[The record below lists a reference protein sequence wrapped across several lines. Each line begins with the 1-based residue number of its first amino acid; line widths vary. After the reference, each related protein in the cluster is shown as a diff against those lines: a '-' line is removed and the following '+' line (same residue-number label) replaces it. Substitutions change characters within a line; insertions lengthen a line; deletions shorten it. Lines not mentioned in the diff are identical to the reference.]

1 MGLGVFQKIIKK
13 HLMEGEMIAGKS
25 IGIKIDQTLTQD
37 TTGTMVYLEFEALRI
52 THVKT
57 ELSVSYV
64 DHNLLQNDYKN
75 ADDHR
80 FIQSSASKYGAY
92 FSRPGNGI
100 CHQLHLERFSVPGK
114 TLLGSDSHTPTCGGI
129 GMIAIGA
136 GGLDVALAMAGNP
149 FYMKMPQIVNVILT
163 GKLKP
168 FVSAKDIIL
177 YLLKKMS
184 VKGGINKV
192 FEFTGSGLRSLSVS
206 ERATITNMGAELGAT
221 TSIFPSDNMAY
232 EFMKLQKRENDW
244 VEIIADKDAVYD
256 QNFEAVYDQN
266 FEINLDSLE
275 PMIAQPHSPDNVVK
289 IRDIAGIKVDQ
300 VAIGSCTNSSLSDLM
315 KIASLLKGRRIHPEV
330 SVALNPGSRQVV
342 RELVR
347 RGALDW
353 LLSAGVRILEMGC
366 GPCIGIGF
374 SPRSKGVSLRTYN
387 RNFPGRS
394 GTKDAQIYLVS
405 PESAVAAAITGKITD
420 PRDLGMKYPKIDVDK
435 PFIINDSM
443 IIPPSKLPDS
453 VKIEKG
459 PNIISIPL
467 KSSLSNY
474 IQAKVQLKLDNNI
487 STDDILP
494 AGTEIMSLRSNLPK
508 ISEYTFRYVN
518 PDFFQIMK
526 KEKTGIIVGGENYG
540 QGSSREHAALTVMY
554 LGIKT
559 IIVKSFARIHRDNLI
574 NCGILPL
581 LFKHEKDFD
590 RIEQGD
596 VLAFETSHLKSVN
609 IEITNISKNFVF
621 EALHD
626 LNEREKTIVKA
637 GGILPH
643 YQSKKLD

>member
-1 MGLGVFQKIIKK
+1 MGLGIFQKIIKS
-13 HLMEGEMIAGKS
+13 HLIEGEIIAGKS

-37 TTGTMVYLEFEALRI
+37 TTGTMVYLEFEAFGI
-52 THVKT
+52 PQVKT

-64 DHNLLQNDYKN
+64 DHNLLQNGYKN

-114 TLLGSDSHTPTCGGI
+114 TLLGSDSHTPTSGGI
-129 GMIAIGA
+129 GMVAIGA

-149 FYMKMPQIVNVILT
+149 FYLKMPQVVNVILT
-163 GKLKP
+163 GKLKS

-177 YLLKKMS
+177 FLLKKLS
-184 VKGGINKV
+184 VKSGINKV

-232 EFMKLQKRENDW
+232 EFMKLQKRESDW
-244 VEIIADKDAVYD
+244 VEIIADKDAIYD
-256 QNFEAVYDQN
+256 QS

-315 KIASLLKGRRIHPEV
+315 KVASMLKGRRIHPEV

-342 RELVR
+342 RELAR

-374 SPRSKGVSLRTYN
+374 SPRSKGVSLRTFN
-387 RNFPGRS
+387 RNFLGRS
-394 GTKDAQIYLVS
+394 GTKDAQVYLVS

-420 PRDLGMKYPKIDVDK
+420 PRDLGIEYPEIDVDK
-435 PFIINDSM
+435 PFIIDDSM
-443 IIPPSKLPDS
+443 IIPPSKHPDRI
-453 VKIEKG
+453 KIEKG

-474 IQAKVQLKLDNNI
+474 IQAKVQLKLGNNI

-508 ISEYTFRYVN
+508 ISEYTFHYVN
-518 PDFFQIMK
+518 PDFFQRMK
-526 KEKTGIIVGGENYG
+526 KEKTGIIVGGNNYG
-540 QGSSREHAALTVMY
+540 QGSSREHAALVVMY
-554 LGIKT
+554 LGIQT

-574 NCGILPL
+574 NSGILPL
-581 LFKHEKDFD
+581 IFKNEEDFNK
-590 RIEQGD
+590 IEQGD
-596 VLAFETSHLKSVN
+596 MLAFETNHLKSFN
-609 IEITNISKNFVF
+609 IQIKNISKNFVF

-626 LNEREKTIVKA
+626 LNEREKTIVGA
-637 GGILPH
+637 GGILP
-643 YQSKKLD
+643 YYKNKKIN

>member
-1 MGLGVFQKIIKK
+1 MGLGVFQKIIKS
-13 HLMEGEMIAGKS
+13 HLIEGEMIAGKS

-52 THVKT
+52 PHVKT

-64 DHNLLQNDYKN
+64 DHNLLQNGYKN

-114 TLLGSDSHTPTCGGI
+114 TLLGSDSHTPTSGGI

-163 GKLKP
+163 GKLKL

-177 YLLKKMS
+177 YLLKKLS

-232 EFMKLQKRENDW
+232 EFMKLQKRESDW
-244 VEIIADKDAVYD
+244 VEIIADKDVVYD
-256 QNFEAVYDQN
+256 QS

-315 KIASLLKGRRIHPEV
+315 KVASMLKSRKIHPEV

-342 RELVR
+342 RELAR

-387 RNFPGRS
+387 RNFLGRS

-420 PRDLGMKYPKIDVDK
+420 PRDLGMEYPKIDVDK
-435 PFIINDSM
+435 PFIIDDSM
-443 IIPPSKLPDS
+443 IIPPSKHPDS

-467 KSSLSNY
+467 KSSLSNN
-474 IQAKVQLKLDNNI
+474 IQAKVQLKLNNNI

-508 ISEYTFRYVN
+508 ISEYTFHYVN
-518 PDFFQIMK
+518 PDFFQRMK
-526 KEKTGIIVGGENYG
+526 KEKKGIIIGGKNYG
-540 QGSSREHAALTVMY
+540 QGSSREHAALTLMY

-581 LFKHEKDFD
+581 VFKHEKDFD

-596 VLAFETSHLKSVN
+596 VLAFETNHLKSVN

-643 YQSKKLD
+643 YQSKKLN

>member
-1 MGLGVFQKIIKK
+1 MGLGVFQKIIKS

-52 THVKT
+52 PHVKT

-64 DHNLLQNDYKN
+64 DHNLLQNGYKN

-114 TLLGSDSHTPTCGGI
+114 TLLGSDSHTPTSGGI

-163 GKLKP
+163 GKLKL

-177 YLLKKMS
+177 YLLKKLS

-232 EFMKLQKRENDW
+232 EFMKLQKRESDW
-244 VEIIADKDAVYD
+244 VEIIADKDVVYD
-256 QNFEAVYDQN
+256 QS

-315 KIASLLKGRRIHPEV
+315 KVASMLKSRKIHPEV

-342 RELVR
+342 RELAR

-387 RNFPGRS
+387 RNFLGRS

-420 PRDLGMKYPKIDVDK
+420 PRDLGMEYPKIDVDK
-435 PFIINDSM
+435 PFIIGDSM
-443 IIPPSKLPDS
+443 IIPPSKHPDS

-467 KSSLSNY
+467 KSSLSNN
-474 IQAKVQLKLDNNI
+474 IQAKVQLKLNNNI

-508 ISEYTFRYVN
+508 ISEYTFHYVN
-518 PDFFQIMK
+518 PDFFQRMK
-526 KEKTGIIVGGENYG
+526 KEKKGIIIGGKNYG
-540 QGSSREHAALTVMY
+540 QGSSREHAALTLMY

-581 LFKHEKDFD
+581 VFKHEKDFD

-596 VLAFETSHLKSVN
+596 VLAFETNHLKSVN

>member
-1 MGLGVFQKIIKK
+1 MGLGIFQKIIKS
-13 HLMEGEMIAGKS
+13 HLIEGEIIAGKS

-37 TTGTMVYLEFEALRI
+37 TTGTMVYLEFEAFGI
-52 THVKT
+52 PQVKT

-64 DHNLLQNDYKN
+64 DHNLLQNGYKN

-114 TLLGSDSHTPTCGGI
+114 TLLGSDSHTPTSGGT
-129 GMIAIGA
+129 GMVAIGA

-149 FYMKMPQIVNVILT
+149 FYLKMPQVVNVILT
-163 GKLKP
+163 GKLKS

-177 YLLKKMS
+177 FLLKKLS

-221 TSIFPSDNMAY
+221 TSIFPSDW
-232 EFMKLQKRENDW
+232 ETQKFMKLQDRASDW
-244 VEIIADKDAVYD
+244 VEIIADKDAIYD
-256 QNFEAVYDQN
+256 QNL
-266 FEINLDSLE
+266 EINLDSLE

-315 KIASLLKGRRIHPEV
+315 KVTSMLKGRRIHPEV

-342 RELVR
+342 RELAQ
-347 RGALDW
+347 RGDLDW

-366 GPCIGIGF
+366 GPCVGIGF

-387 RNFPGRS
+387 RNFLGRS

-420 PRDLGMKYPKIDVDK
+420 PRDLGMEYPEIDVDK

-443 IIPPSKLPDS
+443 IIPPSKHPDR

-467 KSSLSNY
+467 KSSLSNN
-474 IQAKVQLKLDNNI
+474 IQAKVQLKLGNNI

-508 ISEYTFRYVN
+508 ISEYTFHYVN
-518 PDFFQIMK
+518 PDFFQRMK
-526 KEKTGIIVGGENYG
+526 KEKKGIIVGGKNYG
-540 QGSSREHAALTVMY
+540 QGSSREHAALTLMH

-581 LFKHEKDFD
+581 VFKHEKDFD

-637 GGILPH
+637 GGILP
-643 YQSKKLD
+643 YYRSKKLD

>member
-1 MGLGVFQKIIKK
+1 MGLGVFQKIIKS
-13 HLMEGEMIAGKS
+13 HLIEGEMIAGKS

-37 TTGTMVYLEFEALRI
+37 TTGTMVYLEFEAFGI
-52 THVKT
+52 PQVKT

-64 DHNLLQNDYKN
+64 DHNLLQNGYKN

-114 TLLGSDSHTPTCGGI
+114 TLLGSDSHTPTSGGI

-136 GGLDVALAMAGNP
+136 GGLGVALAMAGNP

-177 YLLKKMS
+177 YLLKKLS

-221 TSIFPSDNMAY
+221 TSIFPSDRETY
-232 EFMKLQKRENDW
+232 KFMKLQNRESVW
-244 VEIIADKDAVYD
+244 VEIVADKDAIYD
-256 QNFEAVYDQN
+256 QSI
-266 FEINLDSLE
+266 EIILDSLE
-275 PMIAQPHSPDNVVK
+275 PMVAQPHSPDNVVK
-289 IRDIAGIKVDQ
+289 IRDISGMKVDQ
-300 VAIGSCTNSSLSDLM
+300 VAIGSCTNSSLKDLVKVAQM
-315 KIASLLKGRRIHPEV
+315 LKGRKIHPEV

-347 RGALDW
+347 IGAFDW

-366 GPCIGIGF
+366 GPCVGIGF

-394 GTKDAQIYLVS
+394 GTKDAQVYLVS

-420 PRDLGMKYPKIDVDK
+420 PRDLGIEYPEIDIDK
-435 PFIINDSM
+435 QLIIDDSM
-443 IIPPSKLPDS
+443 IILPSKHPDR
-453 VKIEKG
+453 VKIERG

-467 KSSLSNY
+467 KSSLCNY
-474 IQAKVQLKLDNNI
+474 IQAKVQLKLGNNI

-508 ISEYTFRYVN
+508 ISEHTFRYVN
-518 PDFFQIMK
+518 PDFFQRMK
-526 KEKTGIIVGGENYG
+526 KEKTGIIVGGNNYG
-540 QGSSREHAALTVMY
+540 QGSSREHAALTIMY
-554 LGIKT
+554 LGIKMV
-559 IIVKSFARIHRDNLI
+559 IVKSFARIHRSNLI

-581 LFKHEKDFD
+581 TFVNENDFD
-590 RIEQGD
+590 KLRQDDILELTIND
-596 VLAFETSHLKSVN
+596 LNSN
-609 IEITNISKNFVF
+609 IMEVRNKTKNIVF
-621 EALHD
+621 LVKHD
-626 LNEREKTIVKA
+626 LNNREKDIVKA
-637 GGILPH
+637 GGILS
-643 YQSKKLD
+643 YYRSKKLD

>member
-1 MGLGVFQKIIKK
+1 MGLGVFQKIIKS

-52 THVKT
+52 PHVKT

-64 DHNLLQNDYKN
+64 DHNLLQNGYKN

-114 TLLGSDSHTPTCGGI
+114 TLLGSDSHTPTSGGI

-163 GKLKP
+163 GKLKL

-177 YLLKKMS
+177 YLLKKLS

-232 EFMKLQKRENDW
+232 EFMKLQKRESDW
-244 VEIIADKDAVYD
+244 VEIIADKDVVYD
-256 QNFEAVYDQN
+256 QS

-315 KIASLLKGRRIHPEV
+315 KVASMLKSRKIHPEV

-342 RELVR
+342 RELAR

-387 RNFPGRS
+387 RNFLGRS

-420 PRDLGMKYPKIDVDK
+420 PRDLGMEYPKIDVDK
-435 PFIINDSM
+435 PFIIGDSM
-443 IIPPSKLPDS
+443 IIPPSKHPDS

-467 KSSLSNY
+467 KSSLSNN
-474 IQAKVQLKLDNNI
+474 IQAKVQLKLNNNI

-508 ISEYTFRYVN
+508 ISEYTFHYVN
-518 PDFFQIMK
+518 PDFFQRMK
-526 KEKTGIIVGGENYG
+526 KEKKGIIIGGKNYG
-540 QGSSREHAALTVMY
+540 QGSSREHAALTLMY

-581 LFKHEKDFD
+581 VFKHEKDFD

-596 VLAFETSHLKSVN
+596 VLAFETNHLKSVN

-637 GGILPH
+637 GGILP
-643 YQSKKLD
+643 YYKNKKLN

>member
-1 MGLGVFQKIIKK
+1 MSLGVFQKIIKS
-13 HLMEGEMIAGKS
+13 HLIEGEMIAGKS

-37 TTGTMVYLEFEALRI
+37 TTGTMVYLEFEAFGI
-52 THVKT
+52 PQVKT

-64 DHNLLQNDYKN
+64 DHNLLQNGYKN

-136 GGLDVALAMAGNP
+136 GGLDVALAMAGNS
-149 FYMKMPQIVNVILT
+149 FHMKMPQVVNVILT

-177 YLLKKMS
+177 YLLKKLS

-232 EFMKLQKRENDW
+232 EFMKLQKRESDW

-256 QNFEAVYDQN
+256 QS

-315 KIASLLKGRRIHPEV
+315 KVASMLKSRKIHPEV

-342 RELVR
+342 RELAR

-387 RNFPGRS
+387 RNFLGRS

-420 PRDLGMKYPKIDVDK
+420 PRDLGMEYPKIDIDE

-467 KSSLSNY
+467 KSSLSNN
-474 IQAKVQLKLDNNI
+474 IQAKVQLKLGNNI

-508 ISEYTFRYVN
+508 ISEYTFHYVN
-518 PDFFQIMK
+518 PDFFQRMK
-526 KEKTGIIVGGENYG
+526 QEKKGIIVGGKNYG

-554 LGIKT
+554 LGIET

-581 LFKHEKDFD
+581 VFKHEKDFD

-609 IEITNISKNFVF
+609 IKITNISKNFVF
-621 EALHD
+621 EAVHD

-637 GGILPH
+637 GGVLPH
-643 YQSKKLD
+643 YKSKILD

>member
-1 MGLGVFQKIIKK
+1 MGLGVFQKIIKS

-52 THVKT
+52 PHVKT

-64 DHNLLQNDYKN
+64 DHNLLQNGYKN

-114 TLLGSDSHTPTCGGI
+114 TLLGSDSHTPTSGGI

-163 GKLKP
+163 GKLKL

-177 YLLKKMS
+177 YLLKKLS

-232 EFMKLQKRENDW
+232 EFMKLQKRESDW
-244 VEIIADKDAVYD
+244 VEIIADKDVVYD
-256 QNFEAVYDQN
+256 QS

-315 KIASLLKGRRIHPEV
+315 KVASMLKSRKIHPEV

-342 RELVR
+342 RELAR

-387 RNFPGRS
+387 RNFLGRS

-405 PESAVAAAITGKITD
+405 LESAVAAAITGKITD
-420 PRDLGMKYPKIDVDK
+420 PRDLGMEYPKIDVDK
-435 PFIINDSM
+435 PFIIGDSM
-443 IIPPSKLPDS
+443 IIPPSKHPDS

-467 KSSLSNY
+467 KSSLSNN
-474 IQAKVQLKLDNNI
+474 IQAKVQLKLNNNI

-508 ISEYTFRYVN
+508 ISEYTFHYVN
-518 PDFFQIMK
+518 PDFFQRMK
-526 KEKTGIIVGGENYG
+526 KEKKGIIIGGKNYG
-540 QGSSREHAALTVMY
+540 QGSSREHAALTLMY

-581 LFKHEKDFD
+581 VFKHEKDFD

-596 VLAFETSHLKSVN
+596 VLAFETNHLKSVN

>member
-1 MGLGVFQKIIKK
+1 MGLGVFQKIIKS

-52 THVKT
+52 PHVKT

-64 DHNLLQNDYKN
+64 DHNLLQNGYKN

-80 FIQSSASKYGAY
+80 FIQSSASKYGAH

-114 TLLGSDSHTPTCGGI
+114 TLLGSDSHTPTSGGI
-129 GMIAIGA
+129 GMVAIGA

-149 FYMKMPQIVNVILT
+149 FYLKMPQIVNVILT
-163 GKLKP
+163 GKLKS

-177 YLLKKMS
+177 FLLKKLS

-192 FEFTGSGLRSLSVS
+192 FEFTGNGLRSLSVS

-232 EFMKLQKRENDW
+232 EFMKLQKRESDW
-244 VEIIADKDAVYD
+244 VEIIADKD
-256 QNFEAVYDQN
+256 AVYDQN

-315 KIASLLKGRRIHPEV
+315 KVASMLKSRKIHPEV

-342 RELVR
+342 RELAR

-387 RNFPGRS
+387 RNFLGRS

-467 KSSLSNY
+467 KSSLSNN
-474 IQAKVQLKLDNNI
+474 IQAKVQLKLGNNI

-508 ISEYTFRYVN
+508 ISEYTFHYVN
-518 PDFFQIMK
+518 PDFFQRMK
-526 KEKTGIIVGGENYG
+526 QEKKGIIVGGKNYG

-574 NCGILPL
+574 NCGVLPL

-621 EALHD
+621 EAVHD

-643 YQSKKLD
+643 YKSKILD

>member
-1 MGLGVFQKIIKK
+1 MGLGVFQKIIKS
-13 HLMEGEMIAGKS
+13 HLIEGEMIAGKS

-37 TTGTMVYLEFEALRI
+37 TTGTMVYLEFEALGI
-52 THVKT
+52 PQVKT

-64 DHNLLQNDYKN
+64 DHNLLQNGYKN

-149 FYMKMPQIVNVILT
+149 FHMKMPQVVNVILT

-177 YLLKKMS
+177 YLLKKLS

-192 FEFTGSGLRSLSVS
+192 FEFTGSGVSSLHVS

-221 TSIFPSDNMAY
+221 TSIFPSDNITY
-232 EFMKLQKRENDW
+232 EFMKLQKRESDW
-244 VEIIADKDAVYD
+244 VEIVADKDAIYD
-256 QNFEAVYDQN
+256 QSI
-266 FEINLDSLE
+266 EIILDSLE
-275 PMIAQPHSPDNVVK
+275 PMVAQPHSPDNVLK
-289 IRDIAGIKVDQ
+289 IRDIAGKKVDQ
-300 VAIGSCTNSSLSDLM
+300 VAIGSCTNSSLRDLM
-315 KIASLLKGRRIHPEV
+315 KVAQMLKGRRIHPEV

-366 GPCIGIGF
+366 GPCVGIGF
-374 SPRSKGVSLRTYN
+374 SPRSKGVSLRTFN

-394 GTKDAQIYLVS
+394 GTKDAQVFLVS
-405 PESAVAAAITGKITD
+405 PESAVAATITGKITD
-420 PRDLGMKYPKIDVDK
+420 PRDLGIEYPEIDIDK
-435 PFIINDSM
+435 PLIIDDSM
-443 IIPPSKLPDS
+443 IISPSKHPDR
-453 VKIEKG
+453 VKIERG

-474 IQAKVQLKLDNNI
+474 IQAKVQLKLGNNI

-518 PDFFQIMK
+518 PDFFQKMK
-526 KEKTGIIVGGENYG
+526 KDKTGIIVGGNNYG
-540 QGSSREHAALTVMY
+540 QGSSREHAALVVMY
-554 LGIKT
+554 LGIQT

-574 NCGILPL
+574 NSGILPL
-581 LFKHEKDFD
+581 IFKNEEDFNK
-590 RIEQGD
+590 IEQGD
-596 VLAFETSHLKSVN
+596 MLAFETNHLKSSD
-609 IEITNISKNFVF
+609 IQIKNISKNYVF

-626 LNEREKTIVKA
+626 LNEREKTIVWA
-637 GGILPH
+637 GGILP
-643 YQSKKLD
+643 YYKNKKLN

>member
-1 MGLGVFQKIIKK
+1 
-13 HLMEGEMIAGKS
+13 MEGEMIAGKS

-52 THVKT
+52 PHVKT

-64 DHNLLQNDYKN
+64 DHNLLQNGYKN

-114 TLLGSDSHTPTCGGI
+114 TLLGSDSHTPTSGGI

-163 GKLKP
+163 GKLKL

-177 YLLKKMS
+177 YLLKKLS

-232 EFMKLQKRENDW
+232 EFMKLQKRESDW
-244 VEIIADKDAVYD
+244 VEIIADKDVVYD
-256 QNFEAVYDQN
+256 QS

-315 KIASLLKGRRIHPEV
+315 KVASMLKSRKIHPEV

-342 RELVR
+342 RELAR

-387 RNFPGRS
+387 RNFLGRS

-420 PRDLGMKYPKIDVDK
+420 PRDLGMEYPKIDVDK
-435 PFIINDSM
+435 PFIIGDSM
-443 IIPPSKLPDS
+443 IIPPSKHPDS

-467 KSSLSNY
+467 KSSLSNN
-474 IQAKVQLKLDNNI
+474 IQAKVQLKLNNNI

-508 ISEYTFRYVN
+508 ISEYTFHYVN
-518 PDFFQIMK
+518 PDFFQRMK
-526 KEKTGIIVGGENYG
+526 KEKKGIIIGGKNYG
-540 QGSSREHAALTVMY
+540 QGSSREHAALTLMY

-581 LFKHEKDFD
+581 VFKHEKDFD

-596 VLAFETSHLKSVN
+596 VLAFETNHLKSVN

>member
-1 MGLGVFQKIIKK
+1 MSLGVFQKIIKS
-13 HLMEGEMIAGKS
+13 HLIEGEMIAGKS

-37 TTGTMVYLEFEALRI
+37 TTGTMVYLEFEAFGI
-52 THVKT
+52 PQVKT

-64 DHNLLQNDYKN
+64 DHNLLQNGYKN

-114 TLLGSDSHTPTCGGI
+114 TLLGSDSHTPTSGGI
-129 GMIAIGA
+129 GMVAIGA
-136 GGLDVALAMAGNP
+136 GGLDVTLAMAGNP
-149 FYMKMPQIVNVILT
+149 FYLKMPQVVNVILT
-163 GKLKP
+163 GKLKS

-177 YLLKKMS
+177 FLLKKLS

-232 EFMKLQKRENDW
+232 EFMKLQKRESDW

-256 QNFEAVYDQN
+256 QS

-315 KIASLLKGRRIHPEV
+315 KVASMLKSRKIHPEV

-342 RELVR
+342 RELAR

-387 RNFPGRS
+387 RNFLGRS

-420 PRDLGMKYPKIDVDK
+420 PRDLGMEYPKIDIDE

-467 KSSLSNY
+467 KSSLSNN
-474 IQAKVQLKLDNNI
+474 IQAKVQLKLGNNI

-508 ISEYTFRYVN
+508 ISEYTFHYVN
-518 PDFFQIMK
+518 PDFFQRMK
-526 KEKTGIIVGGENYG
+526 QEKKGIIVGGKNYG

-554 LGIKT
+554 LGIET

-581 LFKHEKDFD
+581 VFKHEKDFD

-609 IEITNISKNFVF
+609 IKITNISKNFVF
-621 EALHD
+621 EAVHD

-637 GGILPH
+637 GGVLPH
-643 YQSKKLD
+643 YKSKILD

>member
-1 MGLGVFQKIIKK
+1 MGLGVFQKIIKS
-13 HLMEGEMIAGKS
+13 HLIEGEMIAGKS

-37 TTGTMVYLEFEALRI
+37 TTGTMVYLEFEAFGI
-52 THVKT
+52 PQVKT

-64 DHNLLQNDYKN
+64 DHNLLQNGYKN

-114 TLLGSDSHTPTCGGI
+114 TLLGSDSHTPTSGGI

-163 GKLKP
+163 GKLKL

-177 YLLKKMS
+177 YLLKKLS

-232 EFMKLQKRENDW
+232 EFMKLQKRESDW
-244 VEIIADKDAVYD
+244 VEIIADKDVVYD
-256 QNFEAVYDQN
+256 QS

-315 KIASLLKGRRIHPEV
+315 KVASMLKSRKIHPEV

-342 RELVR
+342 RELAR

-387 RNFPGRS
+387 RNFLGRS

-420 PRDLGMKYPKIDVDK
+420 PRDLGMEYPKIDVDK
-435 PFIINDSM
+435 PFIIDDSM
-443 IIPPSKLPDS
+443 IIPPSKHPDS

-467 KSSLSNY
+467 KSSLSNN
-474 IQAKVQLKLDNNI
+474 IQAKVQLKLNNNI

-508 ISEYTFRYVN
+508 ISEYTFHYVN
-518 PDFFQIMK
+518 PDFFQRMK
-526 KEKTGIIVGGENYG
+526 KEKKGIIIGGKNYG
-540 QGSSREHAALTVMY
+540 QGSSREHAALTLMY

-581 LFKHEKDFD
+581 VFKHEKDFD

-596 VLAFETSHLKSVN
+596 VLAFETNHLKSVN

>member
-1 MGLGVFQKIIKK
+1 MGLGIFQKIIKS
-13 HLMEGEMIAGKS
+13 HLIEGEMIAGES
-25 IGIKIDQTLTQD
+25 IGIRIDQTLTQD
-37 TTGTMVYLEFEALRI
+37 TTGTMVYLEFEAFGI
-52 THVKT
+52 PQVKT

-64 DHNLLQNDYKN
+64 DHNLLQNGYKN

-149 FYMKMPQIVNVILT
+149 FYMKMPQVVNVILT

-177 YLLKKMS
+177 YLLKKLS

-192 FEFTGSGLRSLSVS
+192 FEFTGSSLRSLSVS

-232 EFMKLQKRENDW
+232 EFMKLQKRESDW
-244 VEIIADKDAVYD
+244 VEIIADKDVVYD
-256 QNFEAVYDQN
+256 QS

-315 KIASLLKGRRIHPEV
+315 KVASMLKSRKIHPEV

-342 RELVR
+342 RELAR

-387 RNFPGRS
+387 RNFLGRS

-420 PRDLGMKYPKIDVDK
+420 PRDLGMEYPKIDVDK
-435 PFIINDSM
+435 PFIIDDSM
-443 IIPPSKLPDS
+443 IIPPSKHPDS

-467 KSSLSNY
+467 KSSLSNN
-474 IQAKVQLKLDNNI
+474 IQAKVQLKLNNNI

-508 ISEYTFRYVN
+508 ISEYTFHYVD
-518 PDFFQIMK
+518 PDFFQRMK
-526 KEKTGIIVGGENYG
+526 KEKKGIIVGGKNYG

-554 LGIKT
+554 LGIKA
-559 IIVKSFARIHRDNLI
+559 IIVKSFARIHRGNLI
-574 NCGILPL
+574 NSGILPL
-581 LFKHEKDFD
+581 IFKDEEDFNK
-590 RIEQGD
+590 IEQGD
-596 VLAFETSHLKSVN
+596 MLAFETNHLRSSN
-609 IEITNISKNFVF
+609 IQIKNISKNFVF
-621 EALHD
+621 KVIHD
-626 LNEREKTIVKA
+626 LNEREKTIIKA
-637 GGILPH
+637 GGILP
-643 YQSKKLD
+643 YYRSKKLEQGRK

>member
-1 MGLGVFQKIIKK
+1 MGLGIFQKIIKG
-13 HLMEGEMIAGKS
+13 HLIEGEIIAGKS

-37 TTGTMVYLEFEALRI
+37 TTGTMVYLEFEAFGI
-52 THVKT
+52 PQVKT

-64 DHNLLQNDYKN
+64 DHNLLQNGYKN

-114 TLLGSDSHTPTCGGI
+114 TLLGSDSHTPTSGGI
-129 GMIAIGA
+129 GMVAIGA

-149 FYMKMPQIVNVILT
+149 FYLKMPQVVNVILT
-163 GKLKP
+163 GKLKS

-177 YLLKKMS
+177 FLLKKLS
-184 VKGGINKV
+184 VKSGINKV

-232 EFMKLQKRENDW
+232 EFMKLQKRESDW
-244 VEIIADKDAVYD
+244 VEIIADKDAIYD
-256 QNFEAVYDQN
+256 QS

-315 KIASLLKGRRIHPEV
+315 KVASMLKGRRIHPEV

-342 RELVR
+342 RELAR

-374 SPRSKGVSLRTYN
+374 SPRSKGVSLRTFN

-394 GTKDAQIYLVS
+394 GTKDAQVYLVS

-420 PRDLGMKYPKIDVDK
+420 PRDLGIEYPEIDVDK
-435 PFIINDSM
+435 PLIIDDSM
-443 IIPPSKLPDS
+443 IIPPSKHPDR

-467 KSSLSNY
+467 KSSLSNN
-474 IQAKVQLKLDNNI
+474 IQAKVQLKLGNNI

-508 ISEYTFRYVN
+508 ISEYTFHYVN
-518 PDFFQIMK
+518 PDFFQRMK
-526 KEKTGIIVGGENYG
+526 KEKTGIIVGGNNYG
-540 QGSSREHAALTVMY
+540 QGSSREHAALVVMY
-554 LGIKT
+554 LGIQT

-574 NCGILPL
+574 NSGILPL
-581 LFKHEKDFD
+581 IFKNEEDFNK
-590 RIEQGD
+590 IEQGD
-596 VLAFETSHLKSVN
+596 MLAFETNHLKSFN
-609 IEITNISKNFVF
+609 IQIKNISKNFVF

-626 LNEREKTIVKA
+626 LNEREKTIVGA
-637 GGILPH
+637 GGILP
-643 YQSKKLD
+643 YYKNKKIN

>member
-1 MGLGVFQKIIKK
+1 MGLGVFQKIIKS

-25 IGIKIDQTLTQD
+25 IGIKINQTLTQD

-52 THVKT
+52 PYVKT

-64 DHNLLQNDYKN
+64 DHNLLQNGYKN

-114 TLLGSDSHTPTCGGI
+114 TLLGSDSHTPTSGGI
-129 GMIAIGA
+129 GMVAIGA

-149 FYMKMPQIVNVILT
+149 FYLKMPQVVNVILT
-163 GKLKP
+163 GKLKS

-177 YLLKKMS
+177 FLLKKLS

-232 EFMKLQKRENDW
+232 EFMKLQKRESDW
-244 VEIIADKDAVYD
+244 VEIIADKD
-256 QNFEAVYDQN
+256 AVYDQN

-289 IRDIAGIKVDQ
+289 IRDIAGTKVDQ
-300 VAIGSCTNSSLSDLM
+300 IAIGSCTNSSLSDLM
-315 KIASLLKGRRIHPEV
+315 KVASMLKGRKIHPEV

-387 RNFPGRS
+387 RNFLGRS

-420 PRDLGMKYPKIDVDK
+420 PRDLGMEYPKIDVDK
-435 PFIINDSM
+435 PFIIDDSM
-443 IIPPSKLPDS
+443 ILPPSKHPDD

-467 KSSLSNY
+467 KSSLSNN
-474 IQAKVQLKLDNNI
+474 IQAKVQLKLGNNI

-508 ISEYTFRYVN
+508 ISEYTFHYVN
-518 PDFFQIMK
+518 PDFFQRMK
-526 KEKTGIIVGGENYG
+526 KEKKGIIIGGKNYG

-581 LFKHEKDFD
+581 VFKHEKDFD

-621 EALHD
+621 EAVHD

-643 YQSKKLD
+643 YKSKILD

>member
-1 MGLGVFQKIIKK
+1 MGLGVFQKIIKN

-37 TTGTMVYLEFEALRI
+37 TTGTMLYLEFEALGI
-52 THVKT
+52 PQVKT

-64 DHNLLQNDYKN
+64 DHNLLQNGYKN

-136 GGLDVALAMAGNP
+136 GGLDVSLAMAGNP

-177 YLLKKMS
+177 YLLKKLS

-192 FEFTGSGLRSLSVS
+192 FEFTGSGVGSLYVS
-206 ERATITNMGAELGAT
+206 ERSTITNMGAELGAT
-221 TSIFPSDNMAY
+221 TSIFPSDNITY
-232 EFMKLQKRENDW
+232 EFMRLQKRESDW
-244 VEIIADKDAVYD
+244 VEIVADKNAMYD
-256 QNFEAVYDQN
+256 Q
-266 FEINLDSLE
+266 EIEIMLDSLE
-275 PMIAQPHSPDNVVK
+275 PMVAQPHSPDNVVK
-289 IRDIAGIKVDQ
+289 IRDIAGKKVDQ
-300 VAIGSCTNSSLSDLM
+300 VAIGSCTNSSLRDLM
-315 KIASLLKGRRIHPEV
+315 KVAQILKGRKIHPEV

-347 RGALDW
+347 KGALDW

-374 SPRSKGVSLRTYN
+374 SPRSKGVSLRTFN

-394 GTKDAQIYLVS
+394 GTKDAQVYLVS
-405 PESAVAAAITGKITD
+405 PESAVAAAITGTIID
-420 PRDLGMKYPKIDVDK
+420 PRDLGIEYPEIDIDK
-435 PFIINDSM
+435 SLIIDDSM
-443 IIPPSKLPDS
+443 IIPPSKHPDR
-453 VKIEKG
+453 VKIERG

-474 IQAKVQLKLDNNI
+474 IQGKVQLKLGNNV

-508 ISEYTFRYVN
+508 ISEYTFHYVN
-518 PDFFQIMK
+518 PDFFQRMK
-526 KEKTGIIVGGENYG
+526 KEKTGIIIGGNNYG
-540 QGSSREHAALTVMY
+540 QGSSREHAALVVMV
-554 LGIKT
+554 LGIQT

-574 NCGILPL
+574 NSGILPL
-581 LFKHEKDFD
+581 IFKNEEDFNK
-590 RIEQGD
+590 IEQGD
-596 VLAFETSHLKSVN
+596 RLEFETNHLKSSN
-609 IEITNISKNFVF
+609 IQIKNISKNFIF

-626 LNEREKTIVKA
+626 LNEREKTIVEA
-637 GGILPH
+637 GGILP
-643 YQSKKLD
+643 YYKNKKINKRRK

>member
-1 MGLGVFQKIIKK
+1 MGLGVFQKVIKS
-13 HLMEGEMIAGKS
+13 HLIEGEMIAGKS

-37 TTGTMVYLEFEALRI
+37 TTGTMVYLEFEAFGI
-52 THVKT
+52 PQVKT

-64 DHNLLQNDYKN
+64 DHNLLQNGYKN

-149 FYMKMPQIVNVILT
+149 FYMKMPQVVNVILT

-177 YLLKKMS
+177 YLLKKLS

-221 TSIFPSDNMAY
+221 TSIFPS
-232 EFMKLQKRENDW
+232 ERETHKFMKLQNRESDW
-244 VEIIADKDAVYD
+244 VEIVADKDAIYD
-256 QNFEAVYDQN
+256 QSI
-266 FEINLDSLE
+266 EIILDSLE
-275 PMIAQPHSPDNVVK
+275 PMVAQPHSPDNVVK
-289 IRDIAGIKVDQ
+289 IRDIAGKKVDQ
-300 VAIGSCTNSSLSDLM
+300 VAIGSCTNSSLKDLVKVAQM
-315 KIASLLKGRRIHPEV
+315 LKGRKIHPEV

-347 RGALDW
+347 IGAFDW

-366 GPCIGIGF
+366 GPCVGIGF

-394 GTKDAQIYLVS
+394 GTKDAQVYLVS

-420 PRDLGMKYPKIDVDK
+420 PRDLGIEYPEIDIDK
-435 PFIINDSM
+435 QLIIDDSM
-443 IIPPSKLPDS
+443 IILPSKHPDR
-453 VKIEKG
+453 VKIERG

-467 KSSLSNY
+467 KSSLGNY
-474 IQAKVQLKLDNNI
+474 IQAKVQLKLSNNI

-508 ISEYTFRYVN
+508 ISEHTFRYVN
-518 PDFFQIMK
+518 PDFFQRMK
-526 KEKTGIIVGGENYG
+526 KEKTGIIVGGNNYG
-540 QGSSREHAALTVMY
+540 QGSSREHAALTIMY
-554 LGIKT
+554 LGIKMV
-559 IIVKSFARIHRDNLI
+559 IVKSFARIHRSNLI

-581 LFKHEKDFD
+581 TFVNENDFD
-590 RIEQGD
+590 KLRQDDILELTIND
-596 VLAFETSHLKSVN
+596 LNSN
-609 IEITNISKNFVF
+609 IMEVRNKTKNIVF
-621 EALHD
+621 LVKHD
-626 LNEREKTIVKA
+626 LNNREKDIVKA
-637 GGILPH
+637 GGILS
-643 YQSKKLD
+643 YYRSKKLD

>member
-1 MGLGVFQKIIKK
+1 MGLGVFQKMIKS
-13 HLMEGEMIAGKS
+13 HLIEGEMIAGKS

-37 TTGTMVYLEFEALRI
+37 TTGTMVYLEFEAFGI
-52 THVKT
+52 PQVKT

-64 DHNLLQNDYKN
+64 DHNLLQNGYKN
-75 ADDHR
+75 PDDHR

-114 TLLGSDSHTPTCGGI
+114 TLLGSDSHTPTSGGI
-129 GMIAIGA
+129 GMIAIGS
-136 GGLDVALAMAGNP
+136 GGLDVALAMTGNP

-221 TSIFPSDNMAY
+221 TSIFPSDG
-232 EFMKLQKRENDW
+232 ETHKFMKLQNRESDW
-244 VEIIADKDAVYD
+244 VEIVADKDAMYD
-256 QNFEAVYDQN
+256 RRI
-266 FEINLDSLE
+266 EIILDSLE
-275 PMIAQPHSPDNVVK
+275 PMVAQPHSPDNVVK
-289 IRDIAGIKVDQ
+289 IRDISGMKVDQ
-300 VAIGSCTNSSLSDLM
+300 VAIGSCTNSSLKDLVKVAQM
-315 KIASLLKGRRIHPEV
+315 LKGRKIHPEV

-347 RGALDW
+347 RGAFDW

-366 GPCIGIGF
+366 GPCVGIGF
-374 SPRSKGVSLRTYN
+374 SPRSKGVSLRTFN

-394 GTKDAQIYLVS
+394 GTEDAQVYLVS

-420 PRDLGMKYPKIDVDK
+420 PRDLGIEYPEIDIDK
-435 PFIINDSM
+435 PLIIDDSM
-443 IIPPSKLPDS
+443 IILPSKHPDR
-453 VKIEKG
+453 VKIERG

-467 KSSLSNY
+467 KSSLGNY
-474 IQAKVQLKLDNNI
+474 IQAKVQLKLGNNI

-508 ISEYTFRYVN
+508 ISEHTFRYVN
-518 PDFFQIMK
+518 PDFFQRMK
-526 KEKTGIIVGGENYG
+526 KEKTGIIVGGNNYG
-540 QGSSREHAALTVMY
+540 QGSSREHAALVVMY
-554 LGIKT
+554 LGIQT

-574 NCGILPL
+574 NSGILPL
-581 LFKHEKDFD
+581 IFKNEEDFNK
-590 RIEQGD
+590 IEQGD
-596 VLAFETSHLKSVN
+596 MLAFETNHLKSSN
-609 IEITNISKNFVF
+609 IQIKNISKNFVF

-626 LNEREKTIVKA
+626 LNEREKAIVGA
-637 GGILPH
+637 GGILP
-643 YQSKKLD
+643 YYKNKKLN

>member
-1 MGLGVFQKIIKK
+1 MGLGVFQKIIKS
-13 HLMEGEMIAGKS
+13 HLIEGEMIAGKS

-37 TTGTMVYLEFEALRI
+37 TTGTMVYLEFEAFGI
-52 THVKT
+52 PQVKT

-64 DHNLLQNDYKN
+64 DHNLLQNGYKN

-136 GGLDVALAMAGNP
+136 GGLDVALAMAGNS
-149 FYMKMPQIVNVILT
+149 FHMKMPQVVNVILT

-177 YLLKKMS
+177 YLLKKLS

-232 EFMKLQKRENDW
+232 EFMKLQKRESDW

-256 QNFEAVYDQN
+256 QS

-315 KIASLLKGRRIHPEV
+315 KVASMLKSRKIHPEV

-342 RELVR
+342 RELAR

-387 RNFPGRS
+387 RNFLGRS

-420 PRDLGMKYPKIDVDK
+420 PRDLGMEYPKIDIDE

-467 KSSLSNY
+467 KSSLSNN
-474 IQAKVQLKLDNNI
+474 IQAKVQLKLGNNI

-508 ISEYTFRYVN
+508 ISEYTFHYVN
-518 PDFFQIMK
+518 PDFFQRMK
-526 KEKTGIIVGGENYG
+526 QEKKGIIVGGKNYG

-554 LGIKT
+554 LGIET

-581 LFKHEKDFD
+581 VFKHEKDFD

-609 IEITNISKNFVF
+609 IKITNISKNFVF
-621 EALHD
+621 EAVHD

-637 GGILPH
+637 GGVLPH
-643 YQSKKLD
+643 YKSKILD

>member
-1 MGLGVFQKIIKK
+1 MGLGVFQKMIKS
-13 HLMEGEMIAGKS
+13 HLIEGEMIAGKS

-37 TTGTMVYLEFEALRI
+37 TTGTMVYLEFEALGI
-52 THVKT
+52 PQVKT

-64 DHNLLQNDYKN
+64 DHNLLQNGYKN

-136 GGLDVALAMAGNP
+136 GGLDVALVMAGNP
-149 FYMKMPQIVNVILT
+149 FHMKMPQVVNVILT

-177 YLLKKMS
+177 YLLKKLS

-192 FEFTGSGLRSLSVS
+192 FEFTGSGVSSLHVS

-221 TSIFPSDNMAY
+221 TSIFPSDNITY
-232 EFMKLQKRENDW
+232 EFMKLQKRESDW
-244 VEIIADKDAVYD
+244 VEIVEDKDAIYD
-256 QNFEAVYDQN
+256 QSI
-266 FEINLDSLE
+266 EIILDSLE
-275 PMIAQPHSPDNVVK
+275 PMVAQPHSPDNVLK
-289 IRDIAGIKVDQ
+289 IRDIAGKKVDQ
-300 VAIGSCTNSSLSDLM
+300 VAIGSCTNSSLRDLM
-315 KIASLLKGRRIHPEV
+315 KVAQILKGRRIHPEV

-374 SPRSKGVSLRTYN
+374 SPRSKGVSLRTFN

-394 GTKDAQIYLVS
+394 GTKDAQVFLVS
-405 PESAVAAAITGKITD
+405 PESAVAATITGKITD
-420 PRDLGMKYPKIDVDK
+420 PRDLGIEYPEIDIDK
-435 PFIINDSM
+435 PLIIDDSM
-443 IIPPSKLPDS
+443 IIPPSKHPDR
-453 VKIEKG
+453 VKIERG

-474 IQAKVQLKLDNNI
+474 IQAKVQLKLGNNI

-518 PDFFQIMK
+518 PDFFQRMK
-526 KEKTGIIVGGENYG
+526 KDKTGIIVGGNNYG
-540 QGSSREHAALTVMY
+540 QGSSREHAALVVMY
-554 LGIKT
+554 LGIQT

-574 NCGILPL
+574 NSGILPL
-581 LFKHEKDFD
+581 IFKNEEDFNK
-590 RIEQGD
+590 IEQGD
-596 VLAFETSHLKSVN
+596 MLAFETNHLKLSN
-609 IEITNISKNFVF
+609 IQIKNISKNFVF

-626 LNEREKTIVKA
+626 LNEREKTIVWA
-637 GGILPH
+637 GGILP
-643 YQSKKLD
+643 YYKNKKLN

>member
-1 MGLGVFQKIIKK
+1 MGLGVFQKIIKS
-13 HLMEGEMIAGKS
+13 HLIEGEMIAGKS

-37 TTGTMVYLEFEALRI
+37 TTGTMVYLEFEAFGI
-52 THVKT
+52 PQVKT

-64 DHNLLQNDYKN
+64 DHNLLQNGYKN

-114 TLLGSDSHTPTCGGI
+114 TLLGSDSHTPTSGGI

-177 YLLKKMS
+177 YLLKKLS

-192 FEFTGSGLRSLSVS
+192 FEFTGSGVNSLHVS

-221 TSIFPSDNMAY
+221 TSIFPSDNTTY
-232 EFMKLQKRENDW
+232 EFMKLQKRESDW
-244 VEIIADKDAVYD
+244 VEIVADKDAIYD
-256 QNFEAVYDQN
+256 QSI
-266 FEINLDSLE
+266 EIILDSLE
-275 PMIAQPHSPDNVVK
+275 PMVAQPHSPDNVLK
-289 IRDIAGIKVDQ
+289 IRDIAGKKVDQ
-300 VAIGSCTNSSLSDLM
+300 VAIGSCTNSSLRDLM
-315 KIASLLKGRRIHPEV
+315 KVAQILKGRRIHPEV

-347 RGALDW
+347 KGALDW

-366 GPCIGIGF
+366 GPCVGIGF
-374 SPRSKGVSLRTYN
+374 SPRSKGVSLRTFN

-394 GTKDAQIYLVS
+394 GTKDAQVYLVS
-405 PESAVAAAITGKITD
+405 PESAVAAAITGTIID
-420 PRDLGMKYPKIDVDK
+420 PRDLGIEYPEIDIDK
-435 PFIINDSM
+435 PLIIDDSM
-443 IIPPSKLPDS
+443 IIPPSKHPDR
-453 VKIEKG
+453 VKIERG

-474 IQAKVQLKLDNNI
+474 IQGKVQLKLGNNI

-508 ISEYTFRYVN
+508 ISEHTFRYVN
-518 PDFFQIMK
+518 PDFFQRMK
-526 KEKTGIIVGGENYG
+526 KEKTGIIVGGNNYG
-540 QGSSREHAALTVMY
+540 QGSSREHAALVVMC
-554 LGIKT
+554 LGIQT

-574 NCGILPL
+574 NSGILPL
-581 LFKHEKDFD
+581 IFKNEEDFNK
-590 RIEQGD
+590 IEQGD
-596 VLAFETSHLKSVN
+596 MLAFETNHLKSSN
-609 IEITNISKNFVF
+609 IQIKNISKNFVF

-626 LNEREKTIVKA
+626 LNEREKTIVEA
-637 GGILPH
+637 GGILP
-643 YQSKKLD
+643 YYKNRRIN

>member
-1 MGLGVFQKIIKK
+1 MSLGVFQKIIKS
-13 HLMEGEMIAGKS
+13 HLIEGEMIAGKS

-37 TTGTMVYLEFEALRI
+37 TTGTMVYLEFEAFGI
-52 THVKT
+52 PQVKT

-64 DHNLLQNDYKN
+64 DHNLLQNGYKN

-114 TLLGSDSHTPTCGGI
+114 TLLGSDSHTPTSGGI
-129 GMIAIGA
+129 GMVAIGA
-136 GGLDVALAMAGNP
+136 GGLDVTLAMAGNP
-149 FYMKMPQIVNVILT
+149 FYLKMPQVVNVILT
-163 GKLKP
+163 GKLKS

-177 YLLKKMS
+177 FLLKKLS

-232 EFMKLQKRENDW
+232 EFMKLQKRESDW

-256 QNFEAVYDQN
+256 QS

-300 VAIGSCTNSSLSDLM
+300 VAIGSCTNSSLSDLI
-315 KIASLLKGRRIHPEV
+315 KVASMLKGRRIHPEV

-342 RELVR
+342 RELAR

-387 RNFPGRS
+387 RNFLGRS

-420 PRDLGMKYPKIDVDK
+420 PRDLGMEYPKIDIDE

-467 KSSLSNY
+467 KSSLSNN
-474 IQAKVQLKLDNNI
+474 IQAKVQLKLGNNI

-508 ISEYTFRYVN
+508 ISEYTFHYVN
-518 PDFFQIMK
+518 PDFFQRMK
-526 KEKTGIIVGGENYG
+526 KEKKGIIIGGKNYG

-581 LFKHEKDFD
+581 VFKHEKDFD

-609 IEITNISKNFVF
+609 IKITNISKNFVF
-621 EALHD
+621 EAVHD

-643 YQSKKLD
+643 YKSKILD